1 MKLREPRRRRRKS
14 VTAFYILI
22 YEDEPQMDEFADV
35 GEPRNLGRRRPHIHE
50 WDDYILEEQGLW
62 REELAARVY
71 EKPKRKR
78 RRKVSS

>member
-1 MKLREPRRRRRKS
+1 MKLREYRRKLRKS
-14 VTAFYILI
+14 KPMPYILI